1 MIIQTNLLP
10 EELRKK
16 ERLKLSLP
24 EVPVSQALTIFF
36 GAFFAIQVLLSA
48 YAFYQKGNLGHVKA
62 RVLEL
67 KGQTRDVA
75 LHKAEIASSKA
86 RSNEITSLVTRGYSW
101 TQLLNT
107 ISDSVTKGIWLNELA
122 IEDGE
127 AQSVTPGPK
136 ARRVDGPR
144 PQILRLDGSAVGQ
157 GQETAY
163 IGKFIK
169 ELKEHPFLSQIFLDV
184 KLQNINQKKV
194 RETDVYDFTLVCLF
208 KPEPKSQ

>member
-24 EVPVSQALTIFF
+24 EVPVNQALTIFF
-36 GAFFAIQVLLSA
+36 GAFFVIQASLSA
-48 YAFYQKGNLGHVKA
+48 FAFYQKGNLGHVKA
-62 RVLEL
+62 RTLEL
-67 KGQTRDVA
+67 KSQTRDVA
-75 LHKAEIASSKA
+75 LHKAEIASHRA
-86 RSNEITSLVTRGYSW
+86 RSNEIASLTARRYYW

-107 ISDSVTKGIWLNELA
+107 LSDSVTKGIWLTALA

-127 AQSVTPGPK
+127 AQGVVPGPR
-136 ARRVDGPR
+136 ARKPEGPR
-144 PQILRLDGSAVGQ
+144 FRALRLDGSAVGQ

-169 ELKEHPFLSQIFLDV
+169 ELKEHPFLSELFSDV

-194 RETDVYDFTLVCLF
+194 RETDVYDFTLTCLF
-208 KPEPKSQ
+208 KPEPKS